1 MKIFCSTGFKAR
13 GGSDRVTSGVWL
25 WSEAILTS
33 NKKGEEVAILL
44 MDTQGTFDRKTTSA
58 VNSFIFG
65 FSIAFSSVTMYNVKE
80 DVTEQDLDNLA
91 TFAQSVLPL
100 VGSFQSLKFI
110 VRDWLDD
117 AKYFH
122 GSEGGRKM
130 ISEMFHLD
138 KNGNERKII
147 NEPVI
152 SSSINNS
159 LISENVIE
167 MKDMT
172 GNESD
177 SSIDDQLVETRRVIS
192 RLFESITGFLAPPPG
207 EKISRGVKF
216 PIKVKYMEEEFKRSI
231 DQLCQEIFVDEIKI
245 RESDGKVW
253 TAETF
258 ESIFDHM
265 AAAYESGNILDPGT
279 FREAVGK
286 KIALAANQFAFH
298 SYMEWVEKEIFAELE
313 HTKQVFLHD
322 DFLTGLDQIY
332 RSKAL
337 DAFRGKVS
345 PFGSFEKVEGLL
357 LLNINKWLEEKE
369 NSNRETMKRK
379 LLEEENRKL
388 ELQMRRLKLQN
399 ELKVK
404 LEARTFAAE
413 EKAKK
418 EAEEE
423 ERIREEEERIREEEE
438 RIREEEE
445 EAERERK
452 IEEEFEF
459 IQSENLA
466 RIEGE
471 EKINYQL
478 ITH

>member
-1 MKIFCSTGFKAR
+1 MRKCSPIGFKAK
-13 GGSDRVTSGVWL
+13 GGSDRVTSGIWL
-25 WSEAILTS
+25 WSEPILTT
-33 NKKGEEVAILL
+33 NKSGEEVAILL

-80 DVTEQDLDNLA
+80 DITEQDLDNLA
-91 TFAQSVLPL
+91 TFAHSVQPL

-122 GSEGGRKM
+122 GPEGGRRM
-130 ISEMFHLD
+130 ISEMFDLD

-152 SSSINNS
+152 TSSINNS
-159 LISENVIE
+159 LIGENSIE
-167 MKDMT
+167 MKEMD

-177 SSIDDQLVETRRVIS
+177 SSMDDQLVETRRVIS

-207 EKISRGVKF
+207 DKISRGVKC
-216 PIKVKYMEEEFKRSI
+216 PIKVKYMEGEFKRSI
-231 DQLCQEIFVDEIKI
+231 DQLCQEIFVHDVKI
-245 RESDGKVW
+245 RESDGRVW

-258 ESIFDHM
+258 SSLFDHM
-265 AAAYESGNILDPGT
+265 AQEYESGNILDPGT
-279 FREAVGK
+279 FREALGK

-298 SYMEWVEKEIFAELE
+298 SYMEWIEKEIFAQLE
-313 HTKQVFLHD
+313 NTKQVFVHEE
-322 DFLTGLDQIY
+322 FLTNLDQIY
-332 RSKAL
+332 RVKAL
-337 DAFRGKVS
+337 DAFQAKVS
-345 PFGSFEKVEGLL
+345 PFGSFEKVQGLL

-369 NSNRETMKRK
+369 NSNRETLKRK
-379 LLEEENRKL
+379 LLEEENHRL

-418 EAEEE
+418 EAD
-423 ERIREEEERIREEEE
+423 EEERIREEEE

-466 RIEGE
+466 RIEGK

-478 ITH
+478 ISD